1 MDHEIRQR
9 YGTLRQGYPPGEPV
23 TVLQIGDEQT
33 ALATGAGDRADAVL
47 VLAIGAKRT
56 AADFFKHTPPTPDE
70 LETAIMVVEDEVNRA
85 RKMVAGHATLLTTD
99 ATIRDI
105 ALIAGVP
112 AQGGMVLPVEAVER
126 VFDLLAAF
134 SLGRPASSA
143 GIPADPAFAATLL
156 ILRELMHHLQFASIC
171 VVSGATKSPS

>member
-56 AADFFKHTPPTPDE
+56 AADFFKH
-70 LETAIMVVEDEVNRA
+70 A